1 MQYNS
6 VFLSEMYQT
15 LEGSFSSVSK
25 PIFATKYSFPSIF
38 RDLQD
43 LESFAPLESQVE
55 NYLEKN
61 LPENPKENERTRP
74 HGKVEKVETTRE
86 AWNSAETMRRTTA
99 ERRAAAENIFMHFH
113 VFAHLP
119 NSKSSQKFVKLFP
132 HFCSNFCKNPY
143 FSTIFI
149 EFCTDFDDFFFR
161 NFAEQ

>member
-1 MQYNS
+1 M
-6 VFLSEMYQT
+6 
-15 LEGSFSSVSK
+15 
-25 PIFATKYSFPSIF
+25 

-43 LESFAPLESQVE
+43 LHTFAPLESQVE

-113 VFAHLP
+113 VFSCIFNQEHAISD
-119 NSKSSQKFVKLFP
+119 NFK
-132 HFCSNFCKNPY
+132 HFQAF
-143 FSTIFI
+143 
-149 EFCTDFDDFFFR
+149 
-161 NFAEQ
+161 

>member
-1 MQYNS
+1 MFQRN
-6 VFLSEMYQT
+6 LSNFRGLVLFCIEADFCNHCPNT
-15 LEGSFSSVSK
+15 HFFS
-25 PIFATKYSFPSIF
+25 IL

-43 LESFAPLESQVE
+43 LHTFAPLESQVE

-113 VFAHLP
+113 VFSCIFTQEHAISEDAFLCTAL
-119 NSKSSQKFVKLFP
+119 NSNLQSFAPLIFAI
-132 HFCSNFCKNPY
+132 
-143 FSTIFI
+143 FS
-149 EFCTDFDDFFFR
+149 
-161 NFAEQ
+161 

>member
-1 MQYNS
+1 MTSLPQ
-6 VFLSEMYQT
+6 LSNCLT
-15 LEGSFSSVSK
+15 LEGSFSSVWT
-25 PIFATKYSFPSIF
+25 ATIARVGAFFSINFF

-43 LESFAPLESQVE
+43 LHSFAPLESQVE

-113 VFAHLP
+113 VFSCIFNQEHAI
-119 NSKSSQKFVKLFP
+119 SEDFK
-132 HFCSNFCKNPY
+132 HFHAF
-143 FSTIFI
+143 
-149 EFCTDFDDFFFR
+149 
-161 NFAEQ
+161 